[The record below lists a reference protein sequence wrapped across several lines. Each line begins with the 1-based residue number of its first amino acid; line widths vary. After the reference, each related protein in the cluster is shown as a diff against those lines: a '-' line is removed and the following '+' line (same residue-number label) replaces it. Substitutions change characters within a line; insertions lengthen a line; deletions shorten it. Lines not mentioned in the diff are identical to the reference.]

1 MLTMWSDNAG
11 APLNVV
17 HLGYG
22 FGAVF
27 ANLFVKEFVG
37 EENKS
42 IFSSDSSIDII
53 KEETSTIKTPYRIIS
68 ILCLLI
74 CIGHLIYSIIEY
86 KNRGKIVRNVQVN
99 YSSVSTKV
107 VEEKNEI
114 EIKLISQYSP
124 RSCGNGY
131 FTYGLSMSILWIFYM
146 FFLGGNDQ
154 TFGKFFFAFLRTP
167 KFSISTK
174 GATWAMI
181 IYWLSYSV

>member
-1 MLTMWSDNAG
+1 MLTMWSDNVG
-11 APLNVV
+11 APLNIV

-27 ANLFVKEFVG
+27 ANLFVKQFVG

-42 IFSSDSSIDII
+42 IFSSDSSII
-53 KEETSTIKTPYRIIS
+53 ETPYRIIS
-68 ILCLLI
+68 IVCLLI
-74 CIGHLIYSIIEY
+74 SIGHLIYSIVEY
-86 KNRGKIVRNVQVN
+86 KNRGKVVRNVQVI

-107 VEEKNEI
+107 IEEIKEI
-114 EIKLISQYSP
+114 EDKSISQYSP

-131 FTYGLSMSILWIFYM
+131 FSYGLSMSILWIFYM
-146 FFLGGNDQ
+146 FFLSGNDQ
-154 TFGKFFFAFLRTP
+154 TFSKFFFAFLRRP

-174 GATWAMI
+174 GATWSMI